1 MSSTNYERLMM
12 GAAQEFENI
21 CWVYQLKISEIIGMG
36 GDTFNKYL
44 SLVSTS
50 TAELQRDFS
59 KRKIP
64 PEDIPNSYFEYL
76 LNLVKYDNNFLL
88 ELKKAFFTF
97 IREEIHISPEE
108 GLIFV
113 GKEFSRER
121 AMDREK
127 FEDFQRIVR
136 EQSRLP
142 VPEVI
147 PKNENAMQKKFR
159 LRREQVAEAK
169 RRQAEKDGSIQRMGD
184 SISTLVAFN
193 VGYNFENVGNLT
205 LFQFR
210 EILDRA
216 QAKYK
221 YELDIRMIAAGGD
234 PKKIKPKH
242 WFGKLDN

>member
-1 MSSTNYERLMM
+1 MRCKMR
-12 GAAQEFENI
+12 I
-21 CWVYQLKISEIIGMG
+21 VVIS
-36 GDTFNKYL
+36 DSHRKYN
-44 SLVSTS
+44 VV
-50 TAELQRDFS
+50 E
-59 KRKIP
+59 
-64 PEDIPNSYFEYL
+64 
-76 LNLVKYDNNFLL
+76 
-88 ELKKAFFTF
+88 
-97 IREEIHISPEE
+97 
-108 GLIFV
+108 
-113 GKEFSRER
+113 
-121 AMDREK
+121 
-127 FEDFQRIVR
+127 RIVR

-216 QAKYK
+216 QAKYR